1 MYVNNRGLLR
11 LIIFYGTRRKMILHP
26 THFIRN
32 VDPVSLEIAQDE
44 KYELTS
50 IDPRTGTAL
59 SASHDSSQ
67 INSSRN
73 NNRGGW
79 AHLSELLWIVR
90 PFIYGKQCQ
99 VYNSNE

>member
-1 MYVNNRGLLR
+1 MLR
-11 LIIFYGTRRKMILHP
+11 LVIFYSTKRKMILHP

-32 VDPVSLEIAQDE
+32 VDPVSLNIAQDE

-59 SASHDSSQ
+59 SATYDSSQ
-67 INSSRN
+67 INSDQN
-73 NNRGGW
+73 NNCGGW

-90 PFIYGKQCQ
+90 PFIYGK
-99 VYNSNE
+99 